1 MQSSLFFALSVQ
13 SDNSRN
19 NGNDADGLA
28 QNAADG
34 EIEDV
39 VDQPQGRAAEA
50 ELAYRS
56 RVLGAEA
63 DGREGHCHGGQ
74 DLQEQIGNRDSFFK
88 DGKGQYVR
96 ACVDGDEESQPG
108 RMVGVHLF
116 RIGKEQGTQNGNGV
130 QQASHDSPKHS
141 KVDHKKEGSEELDH
155 DQVFLGFGLVGKTVH
170 SQSRKADDLGDDF
183 KRFHFLHLKHKYE
196 SL

>member
-28 QNAADG
+28 QNTADG

-63 DGREGHCHGGQ
+63 DGRECHCHGGK
-74 DLQEQIGNRDSFFK
+74 DLQEQIGNCDRFFK
-88 DGKGQYVR
+88 NRKGQYVR
-96 ACVDGDEESQPG
+96 ACVNGDEQREPG

-130 QQASHDSPKHS
+130 
-141 KVDHKKEGSEELDH
+141 
-155 DQVFLGFGLVGKTVH
+155 
-170 SQSRKADDLGDDF
+170 
-183 KRFHFLHLKHKYE
+183 
-196 SL
+196 